1 MLQRYL
7 IFWLMLSSLVALF
20 WTKWLGAAPGT
31 WDPFAD
37 SKPLLTA
44 LIIITMYMI
53 GLLMP
58 RREVDDVFRRWPLVF
73 AGAAIQYTV
82 MPLLAF
88 LLAHAFELDAD
99 IFVGVVLVGCV
110 PGAMAS
116 NVLTMN
122 AGGNTSYSVSL
133 TTAATLLSPLAVPL
147 ALRLVLTGQEVEG
160 PDFLASAFTLL
171 KTVVLPVA
179 AGHLTSRWILP
190 IAWQPRLKTIGST
203 TANLSILWIIATVV
217 GLNRDTL
224 WQVQLSI
231 FAVLLTLNLSGYAA
245 GYTAGW
251 GIRLD
256 TPMRR
261 ALTLEVG
268 MQNAGLGAVLAGEF
282 FPGRE
287 AIAIAPALY
296 TFGCMLTGT
305 LLAHF
310 WSRRSP
316 GTSLPA
322 TSQEQ
327 P

>member
-7 IFWLMLSSLVALF
+7 IYWLVVSSLIALF
-20 WTKWLGAAPGT
+20 WRKWLGVES
-31 WDPFAD
+31 WDPFVN
-37 SKPLLTA
+37 SKPVLTP
-44 LIIITMYMI
+44 LIVITMYMI

-88 LLAHAFELDAD
+88 LLARSFHLEGDA
-99 IFVGVVLVGCV
+99 FVGVVLVGCV

-122 AGGNTSYSVSL
+122 ARGNTSYSVSL

-147 ALRLVLTGQEVEG
+147 ALRLVLAGQEIGG
-160 PDFLASAFTLL
+160 PDFVASALTLL
-171 KTVVLPVA
+171 KKVVLPVA
-179 AGHLTSRWILP
+179 AGHITSRWLLP
-190 IAWQPRLKTIGST
+190 TKWQPHLKTIGST

-217 GLNRDTL
+217 GLNRDAL
-224 WQVQLSI
+224 WQVQFGI
-231 FAVLLTLNLSGYAA
+231 FAVLLTLNFSGYAA
-245 GYTAGW
+245 GYAAGW

-282 FPGRE
+282 FPGRD

-305 LLAHF
+305 LLAHY
-310 WSRRSP
+310 WSRRRLDAS
-316 GTSLPA
+316 TTA
-322 TSQEQ
+322 ASQVV